1 MIKNIAISSLL
12 LIFSFLKLYSQ
23 DIEPRRW
30 TPTPLGTHVIG
41 VGYVYQFGDILFDPA
56 LQAEDVKLNMH
67 AFAAVYVQ
75 PLKLGNKLGRL
86 DVTLPY
92 VTAQWEGLLSG
103 VPTVKKRYGIADPRL
118 RFSMNLIGP
127 NAMNAQDMMVYY
139 KDNPKNTM
147 LGVSLAVT
155 FPLGI
160 YDEERLLN
168 IGQNRFVFRP
178 QIGVV
183 HNWGL
188 WSFEFSSSV
197 FIFTNNN
204 QFFNNQT
211 KEQKP
216 VFATQT
222 HLIKRFS
229 NRMWASVSVAYGL
242 GGESVVENNELGD
255 QHGDLLYS
263 ASFGTQL
270 SKTQGVKLVYMR
282 WETLRDVGSKTNSIG
297 LSWTK
302 LF

>member
-1 MIKNIAISSLL
+1 MLNRLL
-12 LIFSFLKLYSQ
+12 FGYFFLMVCLAKSYSQ

-41 VGYVYQFGDILFDPA
+41 LGYIYQSGDILFDPA
-56 LQAEDVKLNMH
+56 LQAEDVKLDMH
-67 AFAAVYVQ
+67 AFASVYVQ

-92 VTAQWEGLLSG
+92 VIARWKGLLSG
-103 VPTVKKRYGIADPRL
+103 VPTEKKRYGIADPIL
-118 RFSMNLIGP
+118 RFSVNLIGP

-139 KDNPKNTM
+139 KNNPKNTM

-155 FPLGI
+155 LPLGI
-160 YDEERLLN
+160 YDDNRLLN

-178 QIGVV
+178 QIGMV

-197 FIFTNNN
+197 FVFTNNN

-211 KEQKP
+211 KKQKP
-216 VFATQT
+216 VFAAQT

-229 NRMWASVSVAYGL
+229 NRMWTSVSVACGL
-242 GGESVVENNELGD
+242 GGESVVEGDELGD

-282 WETLRDVGSKTNSIG
+282 WETLRDVGSKTNSLG